1 MAERLFPPP
10 TAAPAT
16 PPQKKRRIWRWIGLA
31 AILFVAWLCWQLFG
45 PNPPIIVSRE
55 TTYITKPLGPDGLP
69 DYKQYLLDNYHAGV
83 TAENNATVLLWQAL
97 GIDSDSASPEDLQ
110 AQANELGM
118 QQVPAERDVLSPLF
132 GQANRQAIADWLN
145 NRKNLRNDDGQEIT
159 NTDEVIYDVVDEA
172 MEHPWT
178 SMQVPPL
185 ADWLRKNQKQI
196 DLLVEASDRERWY
209 WPLETYGN
217 EGARQAFLF
226 PVNSYSLIRE
236 AARVLMLRSMW
247 HLGESRTDEAWRD
260 VSAIFRLAHL
270 ISQQG
275 ILTDELVGIAIQ
287 GMAGES
293 FLPLI
298 GNESL
303 SVNQARNFQKELEA
317 QPDFAYMVDS
327 FEKSERVW
335 LLSVLVLSSEGGI
348 GDFLSGLGKGRDLI
362 CKPLNF
368 ISVDWNVVL
377 SHVNKSY
384 DDIAAASRNPDWNR
398 RQSGFEQLEDE
409 LSGFQDRSASPLAW
423 AAALF
428 SERKR
433 SELFAGMVASELIC
447 PFTAAKHGEDRAN
460 TELTLIRLTAAL
472 ALYRAEHGEYPESLD
487 ALVPEVLLE
496 LPVDLYHEKPFIY
509 QRDGAGYLLYSTGPN
524 GQDDGGSNHL
534 MSILAGRDAWDLNEF
549 EQEQFEQ
556 QIPADADDIAI
567 RVPPPP
573 FKLPEP

>member
-1 MAERLFPPP
+1 
-10 TAAPAT
+10 
-16 PPQKKRRIWRWIGLA
+16 
-31 AILFVAWLCWQLFG
+31 
-45 PNPPIIVSRE
+45 
-55 TTYITKPLGPDGLP
+55 
-69 DYKQYLLDNYHAGV
+69 
-83 TAENNATVLLWQAL
+83 
-97 GIDSDSASPEDLQ
+97 
-110 AQANELGM
+110 
-118 QQVPAERDVLSPLF
+118 
-132 GQANRQAIADWLN
+132 
-145 NRKNLRNDDGQEIT
+145 
-159 NTDEVIYDVVDEA
+159 
-172 MEHPWT
+172 
-178 SMQVPPL
+178 
-185 ADWLRKNQKQI
+185 
-196 DLLVEASDRERWY
+196 
-209 WPLETYGN
+209 
-217 EGARQAFLF
+217 
-226 PVNSYSLIRE
+226 
-236 AARVLMLRSMW
+236 
-247 HLGESRTDEAWRD
+247 
-260 VSAIFRLAHL
+260 
-270 ISQQG
+270 
-275 ILTDELVGIAIQ
+275 
-287 GMAGES
+287 
-293 FLPLI
+293 
-298 GNESL
+298 
-303 SVNQARNFQKELEA
+303 
-317 QPDFAYMVDS
+317 
-327 FEKSERVW
+327 
-335 LLSVLVLSSEGGI
+335 
-348 GDFLSGLGKGRDLI
+348 LGKGRDLI